1 MTRWLRLLQRNRL
14 ERQLDAEL
22 RDHLERQIA
31 DYVAAGMPEAE
42 ARRRALVEFG
52 GLERVKE
59 ECRDVRGTRRLE
71 DTGQDLRYALR
82 LLAASPVFTVVAVLS
97 LALGIG
103 ANTAIFSLV
112 NSLLLRSLP
121 VAHADRLVRLEGSSW
136 TNPIWEQIRER
147 QDELF
152 DGATAWGDDRFNLSP
167 GGRTEFIDGF
177 WASGRFF
184 EVLGVPAMIGRTFGP
199 EDDRRGGG
207 PDGPVAVISYGF
219 WQRRFGGAADVL
231 GRTLVLHGVPF
242 TVVGVTP
249 PWFFGPDIGRSF
261 DVIVPIGAEA
271 AVRGDESILD
281 QHAIWWLNIT
291 ARLKPGQAIEQATA
305 ALRGVQ
311 PQIREAARPPNLAP
325 DGQFLS
331 EPLTLV
337 PASGGLARMREQYRD
352 PLLILMGVVAF
363 VLLIACANVANLML
377 ARAHARRHELG
388 MRLALG
394 ASRVRIAR
402 QLLTESLL
410 IAAAGAALGLVLARW
425 CSHLLLRQ
433 LSTSR
438 ETVFLDLSLDWRMLA
453 FTAAI
458 AVATALLFGIAP
470 VFRLNRLEP
479 TEAFREQARQVGEGR
494 HALSGPAVVMQVALS
509 LVLVVA
515 AGLFV
520 RSFATLAHR
529 DLGFDSEALLL
540 VRIDAQ
546 KVAGDRAPVMLR
558 AGEAAAA
565 VPDVASASVSA
576 LTPVSGSGWNNLVVL
591 PDGLELP
598 RQQRMVWINAIA
610 PDWFATYGL
619 RVVAGRD
626 FEVADRRGSR
636 HVAIVNEAY
645 VNRFLQGKPAIGAT
659 VQMSGPPDRPQPV
672 REIVGVVSD
681 AAYRSVREPFPP
693 TVYVPFAQLPADE
706 VFPFAAVTVRPRA
719 GDPARVTRSVVDAI
733 AQVDAGLALT
743 PRTMAE
749 QVDSTL
755 VQERLLAILSGFFGA
770 LALLL
775 AGVGLYGVTAYAV
788 GRRRTE
794 IGIRMAL
801 GADGARVVALML
813 TRALVLV
820 GCGLTAGVLISL
832 ALSRYVTTLLYDL
845 QPTDPATL
853 AAAAVLLAAIG
864 ACAAWIPARRAA
876 RIDPARVL
884 REG

>member
-1 MTRWLRLLQRNRL
+1 MTWWMRLLRRDRL
-14 ERQLDAEL
+14 DRQLDAEL
-22 RDHLERQIA
+22 RDHVERQVA
-31 DYVAAGMPEAE
+31 DYVAGGMPEAE
-42 ARRRALVEFG
+42 ARRRARLEFG
-52 GLERVKE
+52 GLDRVKE
-59 ECRDVRGTRRLE
+59 ECRDARGTRWLE
-71 DTGQDLRYALR
+71 DAGQDLRYALR
-82 LLAASPVFTVVAVLS
+82 LLGASPAFTAVAVLS

-121 VAHADRLVRLEGSSW
+121 VAHAERLVLLDGGSW
-136 TNPIWEQIRER
+136 TNPIWEQIRDR
-147 QDELF
+147 QDDLF
-152 DGATAWGDDRFNLSP
+152 DGATAWGSERFNLSAS
-167 GGRTEFIDGF
+167 GQTDFVEGF

-199 EDDRRGGG
+199 GDDRRGGG

-219 WQRRFGGAADVL
+219 WQRRFGGAADVV
-231 GRTLVLHGVPF
+231 GRALALDGVPF

-249 PWFFGPDIGRSF
+249 PSFFGPDIGRSF
-261 DVIVPIGAEA
+261 DVIVPIGAEPA
-271 AVRGDESILD
+271 LHGDESILD
-281 QHAIWWLNIT
+281 ERSTWWLNVT
-291 ARLKPGQAIEQATA
+291 ARLKPGQTVEEATA
-305 ALRGVQ
+305 ALRAIQ
-311 PQIREAARPPNLAP
+311 PQVRDAARPAHLPAGEPFLA
-325 DGQFLS
+325 
-331 EPLTLV
+331 EPFTLL
-337 PASGGLARMREQYRD
+337 PASGGLAEMRRHYRD

-394 ASRVRIAR
+394 ASRARIAR

-410 IAAAGAALGLVLARW
+410 VAAGGAVLGLAVARW
-425 CSHLLLRQ
+425 SSSLLLRQ
-433 LSTSR
+433 LSTPQR
-438 ETVFLDLSLDWRMLA
+438 AVFLDLSLDWRMLA
-453 FTAAI
+453 FTVAV
-458 AVATALLFGIAP
+458 AVATALFFGVAP
-470 VFRLNRLEP
+470 VFRLNRLQP
-479 TEAFREQARQVGEGR
+479 TEAVREQVRQVGEGR
-494 HALSGPAVVMQVALS
+494 QTLSGPAVVLQVALS

-520 RSFATLAHR
+520 RSFATLADR
-529 DLGFDSEALLL
+529 DLGFDADALLI
-540 VRIDAQ
+540 VAIDAQ
-546 KVAGDRAPVMLR
+546 KVAGDRGPVLLR

-565 VPDVASASVSA
+565 VADVASASVSM

-598 RQQRMVWINAIA
+598 RQQRLVWINAIA

-626 FEVADRRGSR
+626 FEPSDRRGSR

-645 VNRFLQGKPAIGAT
+645 VNRFLQGTPPIGAT
-659 VQMSGPPDRPQPV
+659 VQTSGRPDRPPPI

-681 AAYRSVREPFPP
+681 SAYRSVREPFPP
-693 TVYVPFAQLPADE
+693 TVYLPLAQLPADD

-719 GDPARVTRSVVDAI
+719 GDPARLARSVVDAI

-743 PRTMAE
+743 PRTMTE
-749 QVDSTL
+749 QVNGTL
-755 VQERLLAILSGFFGA
+755 VQERLLAMLSGFFGA

-801 GADGARVVALML
+801 GADGARVTALML
-813 TRALVLV
+813 GKAMLFV
-820 GCGLTAGVLISL
+820 GAGLAAGVILSL
-832 ALSRYVTTLLYDL
+832 ALSRYVTSLLFEL
-845 QPTDPATL
+845 RPTDPLTL
-853 AAAAVLLAAIG
+853 SAAVGLLAMVG
-864 ACAAWIPARRAA
+864 AFAAWLPARRAA
-876 RIDPARVL
+876 RIDPAQVL